1 MIYGQLGTIKNKIMH
16 AGISRAI
23 KELQNLYSWNQFY
36 QERKMK
42 PQMSKCQAQ
51 IKTKRI
57 DINELKRITNKR

>member
-42 PQMSKCQAQ
+42 PQMSKCQSE
-51 IKTKRI
+51 IKSKKQE
-57 DINELKRITNKR
+57 INELKMISRKR